1 MEPAPLRDD
10 DAHHEA
16 LHRKAARERVAKA
29 LDALVAADDEACAE
43 RTRTL
48 ELLGHARLRDEVG
61 LAGSP
66 AAQGVFERGGC
77 IEGEESETLALRRH
91 EREPQLDEVVVD
103 VGAEPADAVARR
115 ARELGRE
122 VLERAGLI
130 PRCLVER
137 DLELAQ
143 PGLG

>member
-43 RTRTL
+43 RTRTP

-66 AAQGVFERGGC
+66 AAQGVFDRGGC
-77 IEGEESETLALRRH
+77 HPGGQSETPALRQHQRQA
-91 EREPQLDEVVVD
+91 RLARGVAEVP
-103 VGAEPADAVARR
+103 AEAPYAA
-115 ARELGRE
+115 
-122 VLERAGLI
+122 
-130 PRCLVER
+130 
-137 DLELAQ
+137 
-143 PGLG
+143 